1 MNEWFVLTLQRKD
14 QLVSYM
20 NESDSIV
27 IIPTYNE
34 KENIEKIIRAVFAL
48 EKCFHILVIDDGS
61 PDGTATIVK
70 GLMQQEFTDRLFL
83 IERTGKLGLG
93 TAYIAGFR
101 WGLAQGYDYIFEMDA
116 DFSHAPSDLPRL
128 YSACADEGYDLA
140 IGSRYISGV
149 NVVNWPMGRVLM
161 SYFASKYVR
170 FITGFK
176 VHDTTAG
183 FKCYRRRVLETIDL
197 DAIRFKG
204 YAFQIEMKF
213 TTYKCG
219 FKIKEVP
226 VIFVNRVEG
235 LSKMNS
241 GIFGEAFFGVMRLR
255 WDGWFRKY
263 PKPVDNKTAQ
273 AITGEQSENSTN
285 RKNNL

>member
-61 PDGTATIVK
+61 PDGTAAIVK

-241 GIFGEAFFGVMRLR
+241 GIFGEAFFGVMRLK

-263 PKPVDNKTAQ
+263 PKPVDNKTTQ